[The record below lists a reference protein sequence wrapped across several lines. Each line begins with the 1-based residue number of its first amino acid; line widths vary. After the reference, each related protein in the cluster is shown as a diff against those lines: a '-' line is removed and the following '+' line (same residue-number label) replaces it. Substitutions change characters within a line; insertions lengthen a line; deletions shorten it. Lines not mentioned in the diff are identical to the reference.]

1 MSYYNQFGNPFRFR
15 QWEKSLKTLSANSLA
30 LSSCEIWC
38 YRAVNRVPQ
47 HIQFA
52 CFYLS
57 IVDDIMTD
65 WDKQTPHHQGK
76 PFGKKVLGDS
86 LLVGQGAFKNF
97 TYTFAK
103 GQEVW
108 K

>member
-15 QWEKSLKTLSANSLA
+15 QWEKSLKSLSAYNLHI
-30 LSSCEIWC
+30 SSCEVWC

-57 IVDDIMTD
+57 IIDDIMTD
-65 WDKQTPHHQGK
+65 WDKKTPHHQGK
-76 PFGKKVLGDS
+76 PFGKKVLIES

-97 TYTFAK
+97 TYTFIK